1 MSRIV
6 NIFPAFRSK
15 YSLVL
20 TQIFDTYN
28 LTRNVPILLSSITQK
43 PNSKMQNNVTE
54 TVTVV
59 FKTYNHVITKCLQV
73 VLTAEK

>member
-6 NIFPAFRSK
+6 NIFLAFRSK
-15 YSLVL
+15 YHLL
-20 TQIFDTYN
+20 HTQIFDIYN
-28 LTRNVPILLSSITQK
+28 LTRNIPLLLSSITQK
-43 PNSKMQNNVTE
+43 LNSKMQNNVTE

-59 FKTYNHVITKCLQV
+59 FKIYNHVITKCLQV